1 MPKILVIIPAWNEE
15 EAIGPTIAE
24 VMAELPEVDLI
35 VVDDGSTD
43 RTVQVAESA
52 GARVLSLPYNLGV
65 GGAMRCGYTFAQLFG
80 YDQAIQLDADGQ
92 HDPRNVRTVLAGLEH
107 ANISV
112 GARFA
117 GRGEYEVRGPR
128 KWAMAMLA
136 GIVSRLAKTK
146 LTDIT
151 SGFRAADRLAI
162 AQYVKHYPVE
172 YRRHRRLV
180 GRRHPVWSDRDP
192 GAGRDAS
199 AARGHPVQQPLQGG
213 DLPVPL
219 NVRAVGCL
227 DQASGQDHR

>member
-43 RTVQVAESA
+43 RTVEVAEAA
-52 GARVLSLPYNLGV
+52 GARVVSLPYNLGV
-65 GGAMRCGYTFAQLFG
+65 GGAMRCGYTYAQRFG

-136 GIVSRLAKTK
+136 GIVSR
-146 LTDIT
+146 
-151 SGFRAADRLAI
+151 
-162 AQYVKHYPVE
+162 
-172 YRRHRRLV
+172 
-180 GRRHPVWSDRDP
+180 
-192 GAGRDAS
+192 
-199 AARGHPVQQPLQGG
+199 
-213 DLPVPL
+213 
-219 NVRAVGCL
+219 
-227 DQASGQDHR
+227 